1 VEVVIVASAQ
11 AGGELGAR
19 LVLSAVARKA
29 DLVLGLATGDSPLP
43 LYESLR
49 RAVAGDA
56 DFSAVRG
63 FALDEYVGLPPD
75 HPASYHSAIWREVVE
90 PLGLDPGRVH
100 VPDGMADDILAA
112 CAAYEDAIRT
122 AGGVDVQIL
131 GIGTDGH
138 IGFNEPS
145 SSLTS
150 RTRIKTLT
158 RQTRLDNARFF
169 GSIDSSD
176 AVDLLDSSDAV
187 DPIDYS
193 DAVDPIDSSDAVDP
207 IDRVP
212 RHCITQ
218 GLGTI
223 MDARRLLL
231 LASGAGKADAVAA
244 AIEGPVSAS
253 CPASVLQLHQHATV
267 IVDEAAASRLRLA
280 DYYRETYAHKP
291 SWQQF

>member
-1 VEVVIVASAQ
+1 VEVVIVASAK
-11 AGGELGAR
+11 AAGELGAR
-19 LVLSAVARKA
+19 LVLSTAAQRP

-43 LYESLR
+43 LYQSLR
-49 RAVAGDA
+49 RAVASGA
-56 DFSAVRG
+56 DLSTASG
-63 FALDEYVGLPPD
+63 FALDEYVGLPPE
-75 HPASYHSAIWREVVE
+75 HPASYHSVIRREVVE
-90 PLGLDPGRVH
+90 PLGLDHKRIH
-100 VPDGMADDILAA
+100 VPDGMADDIPAA
-112 CAAYEDAIRT
+112 CEAYEEAIGT
-122 AGGVDVQIL
+122 AGGVDLQIL

-169 GSIDSSD
+169 GSVED
-176 AVDLLDSSDAV
+176 
-187 DPIDYS
+187 
-193 DAVDPIDSSDAVDP
+193 
-207 IDRVP
+207 VP

-231 LASGAGKADAVAA
+231 LASGEGKAEAVAA
-244 AIEGPVSAS
+244 AVEGPVSAS
-253 CPASVLQLHQHATV
+253 CPASVLQLHRRATV
-267 IVDEAAASRLRLA
+267 VVDEAAASRLRLA

-291 SWQQF
+291 TWQQF